1 MDKMGGGLGREGVSR
16 FSVKIDFSLSVEK
29 MRSGTVQCVNEFV

>member
-16 FSVKIDFSLSVEK
+16 FSVKIDFSLRAEQ
-29 MRSGTVQCVNEFV
+29 MRCGTV